1 MKSHLLP
8 GGLATVVATLTGC
21 STGGSPDLSSIGN
34 GLTIIGLAIVLAAL
48 IRSIGSQ
55 WNKPPKDT
63 SHEKPQ

>member
-8 GGLATVVATLTGC
+8 GGIAVVTTLTGC
-21 STGGSPDLSSIGN
+21 STGGGPDLSSIGN

-55 WNKPPKDT
+55 WNKPPKDP